1 MYSQLPTITPGVIV
15 VDMKKLMT
23 KTFSKWA
30 ANQGISIDDLT
41 QALEEVDKG
50 LFEASLGGKIIKKR
64 IRFAGQ
70 GKSKSGRT
78 IICYQKDS
86 MAIFVHGF
94 AKNEK
99 ANLSSKELEAFK
111 EFAKILFAYSEADI
125 QKALANGVLI
135 EVKVCGNQ

>member
-1 MYSQLPTITPGVIV
+1 
-15 VDMKKLMT
+15 
-23 KTFSKWA
+23 
-30 ANQGISIDDLT
+30 
-41 QALEEVDKG
+41 
-50 LFEASLGGKIIKKR
+50 
-64 IRFAGQ
+64 
-70 GKSKSGRT
+70 
-78 IICYQKDS
+78 

-111 EFAKILFAYSEADI
+111 EFAKILLAYSEADI

>member
-1 MYSQLPTITPGVIV
+1 
-15 VDMKKLMT
+15 MKKLMT

-78 IICYQKDS
+78 IICFQKDS

-94 AKNEK
+94 A
-99 ANLSSKELEAFK
+99 
-111 EFAKILFAYSEADI
+111 
-125 QKALANGVLI
+125 
-135 EVKVCGNQ
+135 

>member
-1 MYSQLPTITPGVIV
+1 
-15 VDMKKLMT
+15 MKKNRSFLKKMMT
-23 KTFSKWA
+23 KSFFKWA

-41 QALEEVDKG
+41 QALNEVEKG
-50 LFEASLGGKIIKKR
+50 SFEASLGGKIIKKR

-78 IICYQKDS
+78 IICYQKES

-99 ANLSSKELEAFK
+99 ANLSPKELEAFK

-135 EVKVCGNQ
+135 EVRVCGNQ

>member
-1 MYSQLPTITPGVIV
+1 MNSRLPTIIPGAIVI
-15 VDMKKLMT
+15 DMKRLMT
-23 KTFSKWA
+23 KNFFKWA
-30 ANQGISIDDLT
+30 ANQGISTDDLS
-41 QALEEVDKG
+41 QALEEVEKG
-50 LFEASLGGKIIKKR
+50 SFEASLGGKIIKKR

-86 MAIFVHGF
+86 MAVFVHGF

-125 QKALANGVLI
+125 QKALVNGVLI
-135 EVKVCGNQ
+135 EVRVCGNQ

>member
-1 MYSQLPTITPGVIV
+1 MI
-15 VDMKKLMT
+15 

-30 ANQGISIDDLT
+30 ADQDISIDDLT

-50 LFEASLGGKIIKKR
+50 LFEACLGGKIIKKR

-99 ANLSSKELEAFK
+99 ANLSPKELEVFK
-111 EFAKILFAYSEADI
+111 ELAKILFSYSEADI
-125 QKALANGVLI
+125 HKAIANGVLI
-135 EVKVCGNQ
+135 EVGACGNQ